1 MKISKIARH
10 LIFLAMLVMIP
21 VGCAPPVTYVVDLE
35 YAPELKE
42 ELTLKASQIQI
53 AVVPFEDARE
63 DKTIIGTRRRLMG
76 RVDKFD
82 ARPSPAA
89 TAVTQAVVNAL
100 KILGYQT
107 EILQKGANTEGIR
120 QSPPHIVVSGKIEE
134 LSADAQSKLGYTDI
148 KTMVRL
154 KIKVYKVDD
163 KSSFT
168 INVQSQSEPRVVFF
182 NPSVMQKAVNDTLTD
197 AIDHL
202 ITNQIK

>member
-10 LIFLAMLVMIP
+10 LIFLVMLVMIP

-163 KSSFT
+163 KNSFT

>member
-1 MKISKIARH
+1 MEMSKIARY
-10 LIFLAMLVMIP
+10 LIFLVMLVMIP

-42 ELTLKASQIQI
+42 ELTPKVTQIQI

-100 KILGYQT
+100 KIRGYQT
-107 EILQKGANTEGIR
+107 ETLKQGANTDGIK

-134 LSADAQSKLGYTDI
+134 LNADAQSKFGYTDI
-148 KTMVRL
+148 KTVARL
-154 KIKVYKVDD
+154 RIKIYKVDE
-163 KSSFT
+163 KNSFT

>member
-1 MKISKIARH
+1 MEISKIARY
-10 LIFLAMLVMIP
+10 LIFLVMLVMIP

-42 ELTLKASQIQI
+42 ELTPKVTQIQI

-100 KILGYQT
+100 NIRGYQT
-107 EILQKGANTEGIR
+107 ETLKKGANTEGIK

-134 LSADAQSKLGYTDI
+134 LNADAQSKFGYTDI
-148 KTMVRL
+148 KTVVRL
-154 KIKVYKVDD
+154 KVKVYKVDD
-163 KSSFT
+163 KNSFT

-182 NPSVMQKAVNDTLTD
+182 NPSVMQKAVTDTLTD

>member
-1 MKISKIARH
+1 MEISKIARH

-163 KSSFT
+163 KNSFT

>member
-1 MKISKIARH
+1 MNSSKIAKY
-10 LIFLAMLVMIP
+10 LIFLVMLVTIP

-42 ELTLKASQIQI
+42 ELTSKPSQIQV
-53 AVVPFEDARE
+53 AVIPFEDVRE

-89 TAVTQAVVNAL
+89 TAVTQAAVNAF
-100 KILGYQT
+100 KIRGYQT
-107 EILQKGANTEGIR
+107 EILKKGANTEGIK

-134 LSADAQSKLGYTDI
+134 MSADAQSKLGYTDI
-148 KTMVRL
+148 KTVIRL

>member
-1 MKISKIARH
+1 MRSFVTVLWILIA
-10 LIFLAMLVMIP
+10 LSVA
-21 VGCAPPVTYVVDLE
+21 GCAPAVTYVVDVA
-35 YAPELKE
+35 YSPELQE
-42 ELTLKASQIQI
+42 ELTPKPSQIQI
-53 AVVPFEDARE
+53 AVVPFEDTRE

-100 KILGYQT
+100 KIRGYQT
-107 EILQKGANTEGIR
+107 ETLKKGANTEGIK

-134 LSADAQSKLGYTDI
+134 MSSDAQSKLGYTDI
-148 KTMVRL
+148 KTGIRL
-154 KIKVYKVDD
+154 KVKVYKVDD

-182 NPSVMQKAVNDTLTD
+182 NPSVMQKTVNDTLTD

>member
-1 MKISKIARH
+1 MRSFVTVL
-10 LIFLAMLVMIP
+10 LILIVLSAA
-21 VGCAPPVTYVVDLE
+21 GCAPTVTYVVDVA

-42 ELTLKASQIQI
+42 ELTPKASQIQI
-53 AVVPFEDARE
+53 AVVPFEDTRK
-63 DKTIIGTRRRLMG
+63 DTTIIGMRKRLMG

-82 ARPSPAA
+82 GRPSPAA

-100 KILGYQT
+100 KIRGYQT
-107 EILQKGANTEGIR
+107 ETLKKGANTEGIK

-134 LSADAQSKLGYTDI
+134 LNADAQSKFGYTAI

-163 KSSFT
+163 KNSFT
-168 INVQSQSEPRVVFF
+168 INVQSQSESRAVFF
-182 NPSVMQKAVNDTLTD
+182 NPSEMQKAVNNTLTD

>member
-1 MKISKIARH
+1 MRSFVTVLWILIA
-10 LIFLAMLVMIP
+10 LSVA
-21 VGCAPPVTYVVDLE
+21 GCAPAVTYVVDVA
-35 YAPELKE
+35 YSPELQE
-42 ELTLKASQIQI
+42 ELTSKLSQIQV
-53 AVVPFEDARE
+53 AVVPFEDTRE

-100 KILGYQT
+100 KIRGYQT
-107 EILQKGANTEGIR
+107 ETLQKGASTEGIK

-134 LSADAQSKLGYTDI
+134 MSSDAQSKLGYTDI
-148 KTMVRL
+148 KTVIRL

-182 NPSVMQKAVNDTLTD
+182 NPSVMQKTVNDTLTD

>member
-1 MKISKIARH
+1 MEISKIARY
-10 LIFLAMLVMIP
+10 LIFLVMWVMIP
-21 VGCAPPVTYVVDLE
+21 LGCAPPVTYVVNLE

-42 ELTLKASQIQI
+42 ELTPKVTQIQI

-89 TAVTQAVVNAL
+89 TAVTPAVVNAL
-100 KILGYQT
+100 KIRGYQT
-107 EILQKGANTEGIR
+107 ETLQKGASTEGIK

-134 LSADAQSKLGYTDI
+134 MSSDAQSKLCYTDI
-148 KTMVRL
+148 KTVIRL
-154 KIKVYKVDD
+154 KMKVYKVDD

-182 NPSVMQKAVNDTLTD
+182 NPSVMQKTVNDTLTD

>member
-1 MKISKIARH
+1 MRSFVTVLLILIA
-10 LIFLAMLVMIP
+10 LSAA
-21 VGCAPPVTYVVDLE
+21 GCAPTVTYVVDVA
-35 YAPELKE
+35 YSPELKE
-42 ELTLKASQIQI
+42 ELTSKLSQIQI
-53 AVVPFEDARE
+53 AVVPFEDTRE
-63 DKTIIGTRRRLMG
+63 DKTIIGTRRRIMG

-100 KILGYQT
+100 KIRGYQT
-107 EILQKGANTEGIR
+107 ETLKKGANTEGIK

-134 LSADAQSKLGYTDI
+134 LNADAQSKFGYTDI
-148 KTMVRL
+148 KTVVRL
-154 KIKVYKVDD
+154 RIKVYKVDD
-163 KSSFT
+163 KNSFT